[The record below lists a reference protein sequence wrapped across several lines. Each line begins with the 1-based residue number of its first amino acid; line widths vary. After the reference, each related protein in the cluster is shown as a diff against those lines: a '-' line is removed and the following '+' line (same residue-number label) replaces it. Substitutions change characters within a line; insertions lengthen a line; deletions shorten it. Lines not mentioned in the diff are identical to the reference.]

1 MRKKEFGIYLK
12 YLRNRQKMP
21 LRQLSKLIGIS
32 YTHLSNVENGRRT
45 PPEHDKIITISNVL
59 ETTKIEKQRLLE
71 LAEQSKMIVHG
82 IPDEISNYMLRN
94 NKAIEAVKTAK
105 SLNYSN
111 EQWQGI
117 IDDMNKNK

>member
-1 MRKKEFGIYLK
+1 MKNEFGIYLK
-12 YLRNRQKMP
+12 CLREKYN
-21 LRQLSKLIGIS
+21 LSVRGLAEKSDIS
-32 YTHLSNVENGRRT
+32 FSHLSNIENGRRT

-59 ETTKIEKQRLLE
+59 ETTEVEKQRLLD

-82 IPDEISNYMLRN
+82 IPDEISNYMLGN

-111 EQWQGI
+111 EQWQCI